1 MTTRMCYNDPI
12 INYQLPSYKVKHYQI
27 YTDICDINND
37 TQSAIDQTQNH
48 LNYIENNI
56 LKSKIILYNT
66 QSISLSILLYADI
79 LVESF

>member
-37 TQSAIDQTQNH
+37 T
-48 LNYIENNI
+48 
-56 LKSKIILYNT
+56 
-66 QSISLSILLYADI
+66 
-79 LVESF
+79 